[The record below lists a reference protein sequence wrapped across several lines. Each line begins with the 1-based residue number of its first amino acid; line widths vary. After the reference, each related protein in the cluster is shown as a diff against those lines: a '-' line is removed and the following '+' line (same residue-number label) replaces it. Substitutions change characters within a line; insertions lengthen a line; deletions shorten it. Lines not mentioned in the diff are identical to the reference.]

1 MNMKMKSKQQ
11 LPKWFE
17 GELSEEGA
25 VVTNPFSGEK
35 YELSRH
41 ELSMYDFI
49 MGAQMAFE
57 SGLNNSKMVKDFQ
70 RGLDWFRKNNAKAY
84 MVLLD

>member
-1 MNMKMKSKQQ
+1 MKTKEKMG

-17 GELSEEGA
+17 GKVYASGDT
-25 VVTNPFSGEK
+25 VKNPFTGAET
-35 YELSRH
+35 ELNNN

-49 MGAQMAFE
+49 MGAQWLMERGKSNRIIDSEFR
-57 SGLNNSKMVKDFQ
+57 K
-70 RGLDWFRKNNAKAY
+70 GLDWFRHSNAEAY